1 MVHNLLCILSYHLFE
16 AAVWL
21 SDASVAIKYA
31 IFPFTY
37 SFDKGK
43 EIELF
48 SVVVADVCV
57 TDIGGKI
64 KTIDTETRIA
74 AIPVRFG
81 LSME

>member
-1 MVHNLLCILSYHLFE
+1 MLF
-16 AAVWL
+16 
-21 SDASVAIKYA
+21 
-31 IFPFTY
+31 FPFTY

-64 KTIDTETRIA
+64 KTIDTKTRIA